1 MKSFV
6 FSRSCGLLVSLI
18 LAVARPA
25 EATDYTVI
33 VNGSHFSPAALT
45 IEVGDTV
52 IWDDEDNFG
61 APHSTTSTLPV
72 FNSNYWR
79 GILVD
84 PGDTFAHTFN
94 NVGTFNYFDEADTGT
109 GTITVILPA
118 PPGIVLNSPRK
129 AGSQFLFDVTGLTVG
144 KTNVLQAST
153 NLISWTAIKTNVAAD
168 TSLTFTN
175 AMTLPRRFFR
185 LLELP

>member
-1 MKSFV
+1 MKKFV
-6 FSRSCGLLVSLI
+6 CTGSVGWFASVI
-18 LAVARPA
+18 VALTWPGVA
-25 EATDYTVI
+25 ATYNVT
-33 VNGSHFSPAALT
+33 VNGSHFSPSTLT

-52 IWDDEDNFG
+52 VWEDQDNFG
-61 APHSTTSTLPV
+61 DPHTTTSNLGI
-72 FNSNYWR
+72 FNPNYWR
-79 GILVD
+79 GVLVD
-84 PGDTFAHTFN
+84 PGDTFAHTFS

-109 GTITVILPA
+109 GTITVVAPP

-129 AGSQFLFDVTGLTVG
+129 EGAQFLFDATGLTVG

-168 TSLTFTN
+168 TAMSFTN